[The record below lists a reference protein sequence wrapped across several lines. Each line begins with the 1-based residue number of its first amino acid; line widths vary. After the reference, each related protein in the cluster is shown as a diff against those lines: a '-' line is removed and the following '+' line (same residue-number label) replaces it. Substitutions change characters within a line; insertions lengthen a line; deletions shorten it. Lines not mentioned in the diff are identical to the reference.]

1 MKKFFIILLMV
12 VASIRVFA
20 DGVLCLTLDD
30 RHFAN
35 WCQAIEIFEKYNAHV
50 TFFVCGK
57 IDANAINAM
66 KKLQNAGHSIGLH
79 SQNHAKAVETYRK
92 LGEFEYLQQ
101 EIFSQLDICNA
112 NGIKIRSFAY
122 PSSQRNEQIDKI
134 LFRQFD
140 FLRGNCGKFLPAD
153 GILLEADEF
162 FTKKI
167 NMKQFLPGYPLGGA
181 FDMKMIRKVMDRAAR
196 ENAVIV
202 FYAHNITPE
211 IAKSHHI
218 SVGQLEEIL
227 KYAVSLKMQ
236 IKGLNEL

>member
-1 MKKFFIILLMV
+1 MKKILIVLLMA

-20 DGVLCLTLDD
+20 DGVLCLTFDD

-35 WCQAIEIFEKYNAHV
+35 WCQAIEIFDKYDAHA

-57 IDANAINAM
+57 IDANAIDAM

-101 EIFSQLDICNA
+101 EIFSQLDVCNA

-122 PSSQRNEQIDKI
+122 PNSQRNDQTDKI

-140 FLRGNCGKFLPAD
+140 FLRGNCGKFLPKD
-153 GILLEADEF
+153 GNVAQFDEF
-162 FTKKI
+162 FTKKVA
-167 NMKQFLPGYPLGGA
+167 MKQFFPGHSLGGD
-181 FDMKMIRKVMDRAAR
+181 FDMKVVREAMERAAR

-227 KYAVSLKMQ
+227 SYAASLKMQ
-236 IKGLNEL
+236 VKGLNEL